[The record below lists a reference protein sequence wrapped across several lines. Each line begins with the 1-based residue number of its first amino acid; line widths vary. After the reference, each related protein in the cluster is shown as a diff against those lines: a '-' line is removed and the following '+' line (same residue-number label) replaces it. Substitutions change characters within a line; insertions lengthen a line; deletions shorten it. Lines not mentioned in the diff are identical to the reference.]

1 MADKYQI
8 DEVFLDE
15 VGFKV
20 TDAKKRLDK
29 IEELTGELET
39 RVGNAIARDLSES
52 QLDEFEE
59 VLEKDGGDAALEW
72 LEDAYPD
79 YKIVVDT
86 QFKILRAELK
96 SKGL

>member
-1 MADKYQI
+1 MADKYVI
-8 DEVFLDE
+8 DQAFLEE
-15 VGFKV
+15 VGIKIA
-20 TDAKKRLDK
+20 DAKKRQEK
-29 IEELTGELET
+29 IDELSDDLEM
-39 RVGNAIARDLSES
+39 RVGNAIARDLSED

-59 VLEKDGGDAALEW
+59 IIEKDGGEAALEW

-86 QFKILRAELK
+86 QFKIMRAELK

>member
-1 MADKYQI
+1 VADKYVI
-8 DEVFLDE
+8 DQAFLEE
-15 VGFKV
+15 VGIKIA
-20 TDAKKRLDK
+20 DAKKRQEK
-29 IEELTGELET
+29 IDELSDDLEM
-39 RVGNAIARDLSES
+39 RVGNAIARDLSED

-59 VLEKDGGDAALEW
+59 IIEKDGGEAALEW

-86 QFKILRAELK
+86 QFKIMRAELK